1 MFTGLIGKINE
12 KSEVDTKGGYL
23 EMKHTSGFEKGDGLR
38 KRKIASMT
46 QDEGMTC

>member
-1 MFTGLIGKINE
+1 MERSE
-12 KSEVDTKGGYL
+12 KEREVETKGGYL
-23 EMKHTSGFEKGDGLR
+23 EMKHKSGFEKDGLR

>member
-1 MFTGLIGKINE
+1 MERSE
-12 KSEVDTKGGYL
+12 KEREVETKRGTQ
-23 EMKHTSGFEKGDGLR
+23 EMKHKSGLEKDGLR